1 MTLDFNPARRRILQG
16 AGALA
21 VASAMPLAARAQDKQ
36 IVVSDPGGPY
46 TTAYREAFYDPFE
59 KATGIKVVS
68 VARES
73 QPVAQFAAMVQTKNY
88 VWDVTTLTLSADI
101 PYLESKGLLEPIGL
115 KASDY
120 PDVMPEAITPNWL
133 GVDVYSTVLAYRT
146 DKFKD
151 GGPTS
156 WADFWDVKKFPGRRC
171 LRRSPLDTLEQAL
184 LADGVPLDK
193 LYPLDVDRAFAS
205 LDKIKPHI
213 NIWWTSGAQAMQA
226 IQSGDVDMISTWN
239 GRAQAAKDGGA
250 PVSIVWNQGLYSIE
264 GWGIPK
270 GTPRADAAR
279 QFVRFCADAKRQALL
294 TRTLAYGPTNKKAFE
309 TIPKERATLL
319 PTAPD
324 NIRNMRLPSP
334 QWWEANRQKV
344 TERFN
349 SWIIS

>member
-1 MTLDFNPARRRILQG
+1 MTQDFNPARRRILQG

-21 VASAMPLAARAQDKQ
+21 VAGAVPLAARAQDRQ

-120 PDVMPEAITPNWL
+120 PDIMPEAITPNWL
-133 GVDVYSTVLAYRT
+133 GVDVYSTVLAYRA

-151 GGPTS
+151 GGPKS

-193 LYPLDVDRAFAS
+193 LYPLDVDRAFRS
-205 LDKIKPHI
+205 LDKIKPHVD
-213 NIWWTSGAQAMQA
+213 IWWTSGAQAMQA

-294 TRTLAYGPTNKKAFE
+294 TRTLAYGPTNRKAFE
-309 TIPKERATLL
+309 TIAKDRAALL
-319 PTAPD
+319 PTAPE
-324 NIRNMRLPSP
+324 NIRDMRLPSP